1 MINNTQQPYNMRKS
15 LLSLLFLVII
25 INAFAQQD
33 INNIQ
38 LKLKN
43 AKHDTSRVEVLRD
56 IMKYY
61 VTNDP
66 DSFAHYSEIAK
77 ELANKIQYPKGIAM
91 IKELDAINFEN
102 VGDYENAT
110 KLLKQSLETYYHVN
124 HTKGIANVFNRL
136 GVIEAKQSNYKVAL
150 NHFLRSLVINEKNKD
165 TAGIVQNYIRLGLVN
180 VYLGNSNKAKYFFNT
195 ALELNAGKNLDAEIS
210 IYNNFG
216 TLYGRIRDFKSASKY
231 LELAKIKIEKQQ
243 HSAAND
249 FLYINLGNVYYQL
262 NNKKLAEQNYKKA
275 LQIAKQFNILEG
287 EARAYF
293 NMALL
298 YGESD
303 VDKTIELINQAIEIA
318 DKLNNYS
325 MKEEMYD
332 ELYKSY
338 EMKGDYRSAFDALK
352 KFHAISDSLASDERK
367 KDVELLQADFE
378 VSKSKAE
385 LKELEFLYKQ
395 KEFRNIIYIVLILAA
410 IIIIVIL
417 MYGSNQRKK
426 LNNKLLESIHIREK
440 LLSIIAHDLKSPIN
454 NVAGIIDL
462 YEMGGLE
469 EKDKNDLLS
478 TLKKH
483 VLITTE
489 TLDTILKWGQTQLR
503 GITVNKVKINLT
515 KLIDKNIE
523 LLNLSAKQKSIN
535 LVNNLNFQD
544 EISFDEDHMN
554 FIFRNLIANAI
565 KFSKINSDIEISSK
579 RIDNYLRVSVKDSGV
594 GMDQRVLDSLFTN
607 NQIVNYGTQ
616 NEKGSGL
623 GLTLCKEFVEANN
636 GKIEVESQLN
646 IGSTFH
652 VYIPISN

>member
-1 MINNTQQPYNMRKS
+1 MKKS
-15 LLSLLFLVII
+15 LLSLLFLVISFCI
-25 INAFAQQD
+25 YAQKDVNKFYQNY
-33 INNIQ
+33 I
-38 LKLKN
+38 N
-43 AKHDTSRVEVLRD
+43 AKHDTSRVLALND
-56 IMKYY
+56 LLKYY
-61 VTNDP
+61 IVNNP
-66 DSFAHYSEIAK
+66 DSFTHYNLIAK
-77 ELANKIQYPKGIAM
+77 ELATKIKYEKGIA
-91 IKELDAINFEN
+91 LINEVESLNYEN
-102 VGDYENAT
+102 SGDYETAI
-110 KLLKQSLETYYHVN
+110 KMLKKSLNTYYKIN
-124 HTKGIANVFNRL
+124 YTSGISNTYNKL
-136 GVIEAKQSNYKVAL
+136 GVIEAKQSNYKVAM
-150 NHFLRSLVINEKNKD
+150 NYFLRGLVINEKNKD
-165 TAGIVQNYIRLGLVN
+165 TAGIVQSYIRLGLVN
-180 VYLGNSNKAKYFFNT
+180 MYLDNTKKAECFFNT
-195 ALELNAGKNLDAEIS
+195 ALKLNKNNVEAEVA

-216 TLYGRIRDFKSASKY
+216 TLYGRNDDLKNAIKY
-231 LELAKIKIEKQQ
+231 LELARLTTEKQQ

-262 NNKKLAEQNYKKA
+262 NNNKLAEQNYKKA
-275 LQIAKQFNILEG
+275 LQIAKQFNIKEG
-287 EARAYF
+287 EARAYY

-298 YGESD
+298 YNETD
-303 VDKTIELINQAIEIA
+303 VDKNIDLIQQALKIANQ
-318 DKLNNYS
+318 LNDYT
-325 MKEEMYD
+325 MKEEFYGQ
-332 ELYKSY
+332 LLKSY
-338 EMKGDYRSAFDALK
+338 EKIGDYKSAFNAFK
-352 KFHAISDSLASDERK
+352 AYYEASDSLASDERK

-385 LKELEFLYKQ
+385 IKELEFLYKQ

-426 LNNKLLESIHIREK
+426 LNNQLVESIRIREK